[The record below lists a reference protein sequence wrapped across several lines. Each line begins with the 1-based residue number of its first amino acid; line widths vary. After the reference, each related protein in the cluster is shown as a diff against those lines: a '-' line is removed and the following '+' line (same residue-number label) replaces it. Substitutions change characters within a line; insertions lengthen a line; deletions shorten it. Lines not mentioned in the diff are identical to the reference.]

1 MGGGATAENLPA
13 RKSTPST
20 NKKQNQKREKKKK
33 KKNPKEEKR
42 AKREN
47 KGLHICRKTQELAPH
62 GRRIPRLQEPK
73 LYRPLL
79 QKNAKFYQKLD
90 QMSIQRPILERLYR
104 RHDRQIY
111 LAGRFYEG
119 LSDPGDPN

>member
-47 KGLHICRKTQELAPH
+47 KGLHIYFIFF
-62 GRRIPRLQEPK
+62 GIN
-73 LYRPLL
+73 LYFL
-79 QKNAKFYQKLD
+79 
-90 QMSIQRPILERLYR
+90 
-104 RHDRQIY
+104 
-111 LAGRFYEG
+111 
-119 LSDPGDPN
+119 